1 MRIPGVLQRF
11 GASYFVVATLHTT
24 SLYLYKGELIG
35 PCKYHNYFRK
45 KYIIYFYN
53 FSSVSSIN

>member
-35 PCKYHNYFRK
+35 PCEYHHYFRK
-45 KYIIYFYN
+45 KIYYLLLRFQ
-53 FSSVSSIN
+53 FGFIN